1 MTKEKMQKAQEL
13 DGKIS
18 ELDVDIKILEE
29 RLKTGINSI
38 HLTICSEE
46 GDEQHLT
53 FLKGEFDTG
62 IIFRDLLEMYRE
74 KRNRLNDEFL
84 AL

>member
-13 DGKIS
+13 HSRIS

-29 RLKTGINSI
+29 RLKTEINSI
-38 HLTICSEE
+38 RLTICCED
-46 GDEQHLT
+46 GGEQHLT

-74 KRNRLNDEFL
+74 KRDRLEAEFL
-84 AL
+84 QL